1 MQHEHIIVSRLT
13 SIASADRPDRGR
25 TEGMK
30 LAIPVTA
37 RDHAQGPA
45 TAPVTLVMYGD
56 YECSYCGRAYPIV
69 KAVQKAMGDKL
80 RFVFRNY
87 PLTQSHPHAL
97 HAAEVAEAVALHG
110 DFWAIHDALYE
121 HQSALDDQHLLGYAK
136 HLGLDHEKVAKDAS
150 SDTVIAQLRADIEGG
165 DKSGVNGTP
174 AFYINGTQ
182 HEGSWDYEPLL
193 HAIQSVAKG

>member
-1 MQHEHIIVSRLT
+1 
-13 SIASADRPDRGR
+13 
-25 TEGMK
+25 MK
-30 LAIPVTA
+30 LAVPVTA

-69 KAVQKAMGDKL
+69 KRVQQAMGDKL

-121 HQSALDDQHLLGYAK
+121 HQRALDDAHLLGYAK
-136 HLGLDHEKVAKDAS
+136 ALGLDPDKIATEAS
-150 SDTVIAQLRADIEGG
+150 SDKVIAHLRADIDGG
-165 DKSGVNGTP
+165 DRSGVTGTP
-174 AFYINGTQ
+174 SFYINGVK
-182 HEGSWDYEPLL
+182 HEDAWDYEPLL
-193 HAIQSVAKG
+193 AAVRAAQ